1 MKLLRIVT
9 SYNAMKKDSI
19 ARQTNYIK
27 LVDLEKGPK
36 INLKP
41 QGKNVKSITI
51 ELVESKEIEARVTQM
66 DKEITELDK
75 EDE

>member
-1 MKLLRIVT
+1 
-9 SYNAMKKDSI
+9 MKKDSI